1 MLEVKNLTKKY
12 GRRLVLD
19 DVSMT
24 FEKGK
29 ITCLLG
35 LNGVG
40 KSTTMKAIMGMIPVN
55 KGEFTIE
62 GRKITAKNMDRIAY
76 VPDLPIYDLSLTAD
90 QNLLIAKEMYP
101 NFDMKKAEKLVD
113 FLKLPHEKKLR
124 DLSKGNLARFN
135 LIVGL
140 CQYAEVLLLDEP
152 FSGIDVFTRESF
164 IQAMK
169 SDFINPG
176 QTVVLTTHEINEVQ
190 DIADTVILLEDGQ
203 VFQTF
208 SKEDALAEGLT
219 IVDKMRTL
227 YKTPLGEGRG
237 GSPS

>member
-12 GRRLVLD
+12 GRKLVLD

-40 KSTTMKAIMGMIPVN
+40 KSTTMKAIMRMIPVN
-55 KGEFTIE
+55 SGEFTIE
-62 GRKITAKNMDRIAY
+62 GRPITSKNMDRIAY
-76 VPDLPIYDLSLTAD
+76 VPDLPIYNLSLTAD

-101 NFDMKKAEKLVD
+101 NFNMKKAEKLIA

-140 CQYAEVLLLDEP
+140 CQHADILLLDEP
-152 FSGIDVFTRESF
+152 FSGIDVFTREAF
-164 IQAMK
+164 IEAMK
-169 SDFINPG
+169 ADFINEG

-190 DIADTVILLEDGQ
+190 DIADTVILLEDGR
-203 VFQTF
+203 VFQSF
-208 SKEDALAEGLT
+208 SKEAALAEGLT
-219 IVDKMRTL
+219 IIDKMRTL
-227 YKTPLGEGRG
+227 YRG
-237 GSPS
+237 GNA

>member
-12 GRRLVLD
+12 GRRLVLE

-55 KGEFTIE
+55 KGEFTID
-62 GRKITAKNMDRIAY
+62 GHKITSKNMDRIAY

-101 NFDMKKAEKLVD
+101 NFDMKKAEKLIN
-113 FLKLPHEKKLR
+113 FFKLPNEKKLR

-140 CQYAEVLLLDEP
+140 CQYADVLLLDEP
-152 FSGIDVFTRESF
+152 FSGIDVFTRETF

-190 DIADTVILLEDGQ
+190 DIADTVILLEEGQ

-208 SKEDALAEGLT
+208 TKESALAEGLT

-227 YKTPLGEGRG
+227 YKG

>member
-1 MLEVKNLTKKY
+1 MLEIKNLTKKY

-40 KSTTMKAIMGMIPVN
+40 KSTTMKAVMGLIPVN
-55 KGEFTIE
+55 EGEFTID
-62 GRKITAKNMDRIAY
+62 GRKITPKNMDRLAY
-76 VPDLPIYDLSLTAD
+76 VPDLPIYNLSLTGD

-101 NFDMKKAEKLVD
+101 NFDMKKAERLID
-113 FLKLPHEKKLR
+113 FLKLPHGKKLR

-140 CQYAEVLLLDEP
+140 CQSAEVLLLDEP

-164 IQAMK
+164 IEAMK
-169 SDFINPG
+169 SDFLNPG

-190 DIADTVILLEDGQ
+190 DIADVIILLEEGR
-203 VFQTF
+203 VFGTF
-208 SKEDALAEGLT
+208 TKENALKEGLS

-227 YKTPLGEGRG
+227 YKGE
-237 GSPS
+237 SKS

>member
-1 MLEVKNLTKKY
+1 LLEVKNLTKKY

>member
-1 MLEVKNLTKKY
+1 VLEVKNLTKKY

-29 ITCLLG
+29 VTCLLG

-55 KGEFTIE
+55 KGEFLID
-62 GRKITAKNMDRIAY
+62 GRRITSKNMDRIAY

-90 QNLLIAKEMYP
+90 QNLQIASQMYP
-101 NFDMKKAEKLVD
+101 NFDMKKAERLIA
-113 FLKLPHEKKLR
+113 FFKLPHEKKLR
-124 DLSKGNLARFN
+124 ELSKGNLARFN

-152 FSGIDVFTRESF
+152 FSGIDVFTREAF
-164 IQAMK
+164 IAAMK

-190 DIADTVILLEDGQ
+190 DIADTVILLEEGQ
-203 VFQTF
+203 VFQVFT
-208 SKEDALAEGLT
+208 KEDALAEGLS
-219 IVDKMRTL
+219 IVDKMREL
-227 YKTPLGEGRG
+227 YKGGET
-237 GSPS
+237 S

>member
-1 MLEVKNLTKKY
+1 MLEIKNLTKKY

-24 FEKGK
+24 FERGK

-40 KSTTMKAIMGMIPVN
+40 KSTTMKAIMRMIPVN
-55 KGEFTIE
+55 RGEFTID
-62 GRKITAKNMDRIAY
+62 GTPLTSKNMDRIAY
-76 VPDLPIYDLSLTAD
+76 VPDLPIYDLSMTAD

-101 NFDMKKAEKLVD
+101 NFNMKKAEKLIA

-140 CQYAEVLLLDEP
+140 CQHADILLLDEP
-152 FSGIDVFTRESF
+152 FSGIDVFTREVF
-164 IQAMK
+164 IEAMK
-169 SDFINPG
+169 SEFINDG

-190 DIADTVILLEDGQ
+190 DIADTVILLEEGR

-208 SKEDALAEGLT
+208 TKESALAEGLT

-227 YKTPLGEGRG
+227 YKGGR
-237 GSPS
+237 SS

>member
-29 ITCLLG
+29 VTCLLG

-40 KSTTMKAIMGMIPVN
+40 KSTTMKAIMRMIPVN
-55 KGEFTIE
+55 SGEFTID
-62 GRKITAKNMDRIAY
+62 GRPITSKNMDRIAY

-101 NFDMKKAEKLVD
+101 NFNMKKAEKLIA

-140 CQYAEVLLLDEP
+140 CQHADILLLDEP
-152 FSGIDVFTRESF
+152 FSGIDVFTREAF
-164 IQAMK
+164 IEAMK
-169 SDFINPG
+169 ADFINEG
-176 QTVVLTTHEINEVQ
+176 QTVILTTHEINEIQ
-190 DIADTVILLEDGQ
+190 DIADTVILLEDGR

-208 SKEDALAEGLT
+208 NKESALAEGLT

-227 YKTPLGEGRG
+227 YKG
-237 GSPS
+237 GSA

>member
-1 MLEVKNLTKKY
+1 MNVLEVRNLTKKY

-29 ITCLLG
+29 VTCLLG

-55 KGEFTIE
+55 KGAFMIE
-62 GRKITAKNMDRIAY
+62 GRKITSKNMDRIAY

-101 NFDMKKAEKLVD
+101 NFDMKKAEKLIA

-152 FSGIDVFTRESF
+152 FSGIDVFTRETF
-164 IQAMK
+164 IAAMK
-169 SDFINPG
+169 SEFINEG

-208 SKEDALAEGLT
+208 TKEEALAEGLT

-227 YKTPLGEGRG
+227 YKG
-237 GSPS
+237 GDES

>member
-1 MLEVKNLTKKY
+1 MNVLEVKNLTKKY

-55 KGEFTIE
+55 QGEFLID
-62 GRKITAKNMDRIAY
+62 GRKITSKNMDRIAY

-101 NFDMKKAEKLVD
+101 NFDMKKAERLIA
-113 FLKLPHEKKLR
+113 FLKLPREKKLR

-152 FSGIDVFTRESF
+152 FSGIDVFTREAF

-190 DIADTVILLEDGQ
+190 DIADTVILLEEGQ

-208 SKEDALAEGLT
+208 TKEAALAEGLT
-219 IVDKMRTL
+219 IVDKMRAL
-227 YKTPLGEGRG
+227 YKG
-237 GSPS
+237 GASS

>member
-1 MLEVKNLTKKY
+1 MLEIKNLTKKY

-19 DVSMT
+19 DVSMI

-40 KSTTMKAIMGMIPVN
+40 KSTTMKAIMRMIPVN
-55 KGEFTIE
+55 SGEFTID
-62 GRKITAKNMDRIAY
+62 GVRITHKNMDRIAY
-76 VPDLPIYDLSLTAD
+76 VPDSPIYDLSLTAD

-101 NFDMKKAEKLVD
+101 NFDMKKAEKLIT
-113 FLKLPHEKKLR
+113 FLKLPHKKKLR

-140 CQYAEVLLLDEP
+140 CQHADILLLDEP
-152 FSGIDVFTRESF
+152 FSGIDVFTREAF
-164 IQAMK
+164 IEAMK
-169 SDFINPG
+169 SEFINEG
-176 QTVVLTTHEINEVQ
+176 QTVVLTTHEIAEVQ
-190 DIADTVILLEDGQ
+190 DIADTVILLEEGR

-208 SKEDALAEGLT
+208 SKEDALAEGMT

-227 YKTPLGEGRG
+227 YKG
-237 GSPS
+237 GGA